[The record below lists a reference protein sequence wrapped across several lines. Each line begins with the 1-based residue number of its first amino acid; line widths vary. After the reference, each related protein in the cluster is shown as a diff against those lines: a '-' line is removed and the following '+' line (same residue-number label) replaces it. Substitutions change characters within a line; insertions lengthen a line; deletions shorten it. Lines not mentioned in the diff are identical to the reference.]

1 MLWFLTTNGFLR
13 SMCSD
18 MLLPEET
25 VMCRGLGLDL
35 CEIARMEKLMRDE
48 RFLTRYFTAAEA
60 DYVRSRGAGAAAS
73 LAGLFAAR
81 EALGKA
87 LGTGIDFDLKEAEVC
102 HTGSGAPFFRV
113 SGLLKERIGNSRLFL
128 SISHDNGIAAAVC
141 LLEGD
146 LPE

>member
-1 MLWFLTTNGFLR
+1 MMWFLPTNGIPR
-13 SMCSD
+13 SMWAD
-18 MLLPEET
+18 MLPPEET
-25 VMCRGLGLDL
+25 MMCRGLGLDL

-48 RFLTRYFTAAEA
+48 RFLTRYFTPAEA
-60 DYVRSRGAGAAAS
+60 DYVRSRGAGAATS

-87 LGTGIDFDLKEAEVC
+87 LGTGIDFSLKEAEVC

-113 SGLLKERIGNSRLFL
+113 SGHLKERIGNSRLFL
-128 SISHDNGIAAAVC
+128 SISHDSGIAAAVC

>member
-1 MLWFLTTNGFLR
+1 M
-13 SMCSD
+13 
-18 MLLPEET
+18 
-25 VMCRGLGLDL
+25 MCRGLGLDL

-48 RFLTRYFTAAEA
+48 RVLARYFTPAEA
-60 DYVRSRGAGAAAS
+60 EYVRSRGAGAAAS

-87 LGTGIDFDLKEAEVC
+87 LGTGISFDLKEAEVC
-102 HTGSGAPFFRV
+102 HTESGAPFFRIT
-113 SGLLKERIGNSRLFL
+113 GRLKERIGNGRLFL
-128 SISHDNGIAAAVC
+128 SISHDGGVAAAVC